1 MTQHDFFCT
10 TDYTMTPFSVAQNAD
25 AILAQV
31 SDAATVPWLTLT
43 GIRTAARVVS
53 VTDGDT
59 VVLVVPLAIADG
71 SHTLCKVRAR
81 LKGIDTCELRAKDP
95 VLRANAA
102 QARDALQA
110 FIRKDSSHGLVD
122 VACHE
127 FDRYGRVLVDLYARP
142 SGESAAAALV
152 ASGLAFECHD
162 GVRLSEAEQL
172 RYLQSPSFL

>member
-1 MTQHDFFCT
+1 
-10 TDYTMTPFSVAQNAD
+10 MTPFSVAQNAD

-31 SDAATVPWLTLT
+31 SDASTVPWLTLE
-43 GIRTAARVVS
+43 GIRTAACVVS

-59 VVLVVPLAIADG
+59 VVLVLPLAIADGG

-81 LKGIDTCELRAKDP
+81 LKGIDACELRAKDP
-95 VLRANAA
+95 RLRAKAE
-102 QARDALQA
+102 QARDALKA
-110 FIRKDSSHGLVD
+110 SSQGLVD

-127 FDRYGRVLVDLYARP
+127 FDRYGRLLVDLFARP
-142 SGESAAAALV
+142 SGESVATALV

-162 GVRLSEAEQL
+162 GVRMSEQEQL